1 MPTIKAIF
9 SEFMG
14 KANTSGT
21 EKPTQSWL
29 FSHLKII
36 VTQLSMPEN
45 DFTKYTENEWICIL
59 AAYQVRNLQ
68 MDTYTFECI
77 SLSI

>member
-1 MPTIKAIF
+1 MVKQDNI
-9 SEFMG
+9 
-14 KANTSGT
+14 
-21 EKPTQSWL
+21 
-29 FSHLKII
+29 LKSI

-59 AAYQVRNLQ
+59 AAYQVRNFQ